1 MLWKLEGYLL
11 IPHEFLHVVAHKL
24 IGKRCSYRVGEP
36 FVNHLEKHTF
46 GEQVFCLLFPMLITL
61 PIALLPLVIWVI
73 TYFQAGYPSKE
84 YLYLAPLW
92 HQALFVVWF
101 LLFNYVASSC
111 LFDLIKVGRLVLEK
125 LRHQP
130 PDYASQK

>member
-24 IGKRCSYRVGEP
+24 IGKRCSYRVG
-36 FVNHLEKHTF
+36 
-46 GEQVFCLLFPMLITL
+46 
-61 PIALLPLVIWVI
+61 LLPLVIWVI

-111 LFDLIKVGRLVLEK
+111 LFDLVKVGRLVLEK